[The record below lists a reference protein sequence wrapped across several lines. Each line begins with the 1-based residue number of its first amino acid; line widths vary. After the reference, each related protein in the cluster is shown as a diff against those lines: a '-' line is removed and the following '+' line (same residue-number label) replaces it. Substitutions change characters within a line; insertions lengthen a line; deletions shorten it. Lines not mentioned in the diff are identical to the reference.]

1 MLKYLGAKMEDPLSK
16 DGKCK
21 FFNGVQND
29 LCDRGVKY
37 SQFLPKLPCIQFI
50 PISKN
55 GGTYLSPGEEP
66 VELHPLPNAAA
77 PETCPF
83 YEENT
88 PEEILKEQQDDAAHF
103 ALVVKILP
111 MIAAWKVFPKPEK
124 HRSEV
129 VECPICQGKLH
140 LSQSPYNGHAHAV
153 CETENCVRIME

>member
-1 MLKYLGAKMEDPLSK
+1 MEDSSGK

-66 VELHPLPNAAA
+66 VELRPFGNAA
-77 PETCPF
+77 PLGTCPF
-83 YEENT
+83 YAGKT
-88 PEEILKEQQDDAAHF
+88 PEEVQKEREETEEAFLKT
-103 ALVVKILP
+103 LKVLP
-111 MIAAWKVFPKPEK
+111 VIASWKVLPKPEH
-124 HRSEV
+124 HRSETI
-129 VECPICQGKLH
+129 ECPVCQGNLH
-140 LSQSPYNGHAHAV
+140 LEQSSYNGHVLAI
-153 CETENCVRIME
+153 CETADCVHIME